1 MASDILFDRRCS
13 VTVDNISFEA
23 LDVQFEVVKTL
34 KALPN
39 TCELTIYNLN
49 EDHRQQLQQLKP
61 RTNPATTGIPCK
73 IDAGYKDAVSQIWLG
88 DLRTIETTREG
99 PDFITHLTSGDGEQG
114 WQNARM
120 HVSFGPQ
127 TAIDTVFR
135 GMAKAL
141 GVSEG
146 NLAKVVSRLKIAGS
160 SILNSGIVIS
170 GSVSTHI
177 TDLARSAGLEV
188 SIQDSALQF
197 VDINKAT
204 AGTSVLLS
212 PDTGLVDSPTVDH
225 KGVLSAKSLMIA
237 GIHCGSLVTVDSQ
250 FVKGTYRVEKCTW
263 TAERAG
269 NDWCVQIEG
278 HRY

>member
-1 MASDILFDRRCS
+1 MQFD
-13 VTVDNISFEA
+13 A
-23 LDVQFEVVKTL
+23 LDTQFTVVKTL
-34 KALPN
+34 KPLPN
-39 TCELTIYNLN
+39 TCDLTIYNLN
-49 EDHRQQLQQLKP
+49 ETHRQQLQQLNPK
-61 RTNPATTGIPCK
+61 TNPATTGIPCK
-73 IDAGYKDAVSQIWLG
+73 IEAGHKDVVSQIWLG
-88 DLRTIETTREG
+88 DLRTIETTRDG
-99 PDFITHLTSGDGEQG
+99 PDFVTHLTSGDGEQG

-160 SILNSGIVIS
+160 SILNSGITIS
-170 GSVSTHI
+170 GSVSTHL

-188 SIQDSALQF
+188 SVQDSALQF

-204 AGTSVLLS
+204 AGTAIRLA

-225 KGVLSAKSLMIA
+225 KGVLTAKTLMIA
-237 GIHCGSLVTVDSQ
+237 GIHCGSLVTVDSL
-250 FVKGTYRVEKCTW
+250 FVQGTYRVEQCTW
-263 TAERAG
+263 SGERDG
-269 NDWCVQIEG
+269 NDWFVTVQG

>member
-1 MASDILFDRRCS
+1 MADNALFDRKCM
-13 VTVDNISFEA
+13 VTVDTIEFDA
-23 LDVQFEVVKTL
+23 LDVQFTVVKTL
-34 KALPN
+34 KPQPN

-49 EDHRQQLQQLKP
+49 EDHRQQLQQLNPTK
-61 RTNPATTGIPCK
+61 NPATTGVPCK

-88 DLRTIETTREG
+88 DLRTVQTTREG
-99 PDFITHLTSGDGEQG
+99 PNFVTKLTSGDGEQG

-127 TAIDTVFR
+127 SSIDTVFR

-146 NLAKVVSRLKIAGS
+146 NLAKVVSNLKIAGS
-160 SILNSGIVIS
+160 SILTSGITIS
-170 GSVSTHI
+170 GSVSTHL

-197 VDINKAT
+197 IDLNKAT
-204 AGTSVLLS
+204 AGTAILLS
-212 PDTGLVDSPTVDH
+212 PKTGLVDSPTVDH
-225 KGVLSAKSLMIA
+225 KGVLSAKMLMIA
-237 GIHCGSLVTVDSQ
+237 GIHCGSLVTVDSL

-263 TAERAG
+263 SGERDG
-269 NDWCVQIEG
+269 SDWFCEVQG